1 MVLYHTRWRQTRSSP
16 PISQNNKEVG
26 AKWNISHRVKLYFH
40 SNKSALLFFCLKL
53 VTNMSGYG
61 YLYQK
66 MKINEGFC
74 PKSHILP
81 TMKNFPEIGLKC
93 NKIYDARWCK
103 AKNLCCPCKEF
114 FNWSRGLSNM
124 RQKPDFQVDDTLWH
138 PCYIKRKVA
147 KNS

>member
-1 MVLYHTRWRQTRSSP
+1 MHKT
-16 PISQNNKEVG
+16 
-26 AKWNISHRVKLYFH
+26 HRVKLYFH

-93 NKIYDARWCK
+93 NKIYDAR
-103 AKNLCCPCKEF
+103 
-114 FNWSRGLSNM
+114 
-124 RQKPDFQVDDTLWH
+124 
-138 PCYIKRKVA
+138 
-147 KNS
+147 

>member
-1 MVLYHTRWRQTRSSP
+1 MELFKYLK
-16 PISQNNKEVG
+16 IS
-26 AKWNISHRVKLYFH
+26 SHRVKLLFY
-40 SNKSALLFFCLKL
+40 SNKSALEFFCLKL

-114 FNWSRGLSNM
+114 FNWSRGFKQYEAKTRFSSWRHPLTPMLYKKKSC
-124 RQKPDFQVDDTLWH
+124 QK
-138 PCYIKRKVA
+138 
-147 KNS
+147 

>member
-1 MVLYHTRWRQTRSSP
+1 MYIKKVPNSKIWLLSKNPQFWFDQAT
-16 PISQNNKEVG
+16 
-26 AKWNISHRVKLYFH
+26 HRVKLYFH

>member
-1 MVLYHTRWRQTRSSP
+1 MCVYLFFKTNH
-16 PISQNNKEVG
+16 
-26 AKWNISHRVKLYFH
+26 ASHRVKLYFH

-66 MKINEGFC
+66 MKINKGFC

-93 NKIYDARWCK
+93 NQIYNGSWCMTQ
-103 AKNLCCPCKEF
+103 NLYCPSTDF
-114 FNWSRGLSNM
+114 FNYSRGISNM
-124 RQKPDFQVDDTLWH
+124 SQKPYFWTGLMMAH
-138 PCYIKRKVA
+138 SCYIKRKVA
-147 KNS
+147 KNSLYWSYIGEIWRKMAEMG